1 MVEIISKA
9 IAKGQAVL
17 SEYDSKQII
26 AAAGL
31 AVNREKLVRTREDAV
46 RAAEEIGYPV
56 VLKGC
61 SDQAAHKTEMGLV
74 RLKLG
79 NAAEVA
85 TAFDEITAKGIALD
99 GVLVGEMVKDE
110 RELVFGLMRDPQFGP
125 CVMFG
130 IGGIFTEAIKDVTFR
145 VAPITEQDA
154 EEMIDEIRHAKL
166 LDAFRGNPAVDRQA
180 LVQAGMYS
188 SDDHIISREN
198 YWKEKLM
205 TRIHGYN
212 SN

>member
-74 RLKLG
+74 KLNLG
-79 NAAEVA
+79 NAEDVA
-85 TAFDEITAKGIALD
+85 QAYDEITAKGIELD
-99 GVLVGEMVKDE
+99 GVLVGE
-110 RELVFGLMRDPQFGP
+110 
-125 CVMFG
+125 
-130 IGGIFTEAIKDVTFR
+130 
-145 VAPITEQDA
+145 
-154 EEMIDEIRHAKL
+154 
-166 LDAFRGNPAVDRQA
+166 
-180 LVQAGMYS
+180 
-188 SDDHIISREN
+188 
-198 YWKEKLM
+198 
-205 TRIHGYN
+205 
-212 SN
+212 

>member
-1 MVEIISKA
+1 VVEIISKA

>member
-1 MVEIISKA
+1 
-9 IAKGQAVL
+9 
-17 SEYDSKQII
+17 
-26 AAAGL
+26 
-31 AVNREKLVRTREDAV
+31 
-46 RAAEEIGYPV
+46 
-56 VLKGC
+56 
-61 SDQAAHKTEMGLV
+61 MGLV

-180 LVQAGMYS
+180 LVQALVSLGDLGLRFPEIAEIDINPVIVS
-188 SDDHIISREN
+188 GAQPVAVDALVVLGR
-198 YWKEKLM
+198 
-205 TRIHGYN
+205 
-212 SN
+212 